1 MPFLN
6 VTNNAESTLASGISA
21 SATSL
26 TVATGGGA
34 LFPSSNF
41 HVTIDD
47 EILEC
52 TSRIGDVF
60 TVQRGQEGTTPAGH
74 GAGAK
79 VQLRWTAAYVT
90 EIQTA
95 ISDAQG
101 AISALQAVNAG
112 PFLLVGQNTSQQV
125 QGEAWTKVQFQQVVI
140 DTHNA
145 WDSNNHRFVCPVA
158 GYYVIIGRSSVQ
170 NIPDGKRIALSIFI
184 NNDENL
190 GGRIYDSVVGG
201 QTNVAGSGAVF
212 QYLSQGD
219 YVELKLYHS
228 NGSALN
234 TVGYLKTD
242 ALCVV
247 RIA

>member
-6 VTNNAESTLASGISA
+6 VTNNAESTLASGINA

-34 LFPSSNF
+34 LFPSGNF
-41 HVTIDD
+41 HITIDN
-47 EILEC
+47 EILKC
-52 TSRIGDVF
+52 TSRSGDVF

-74 GAGAK
+74 QAGAK

-95 ISDAQG
+95 ISEAQG

-112 PFLLVGQNTSQQV
+112 PFLLVGQNTPQEMP
-125 QGEAWTKVQFQQVVI
+125 GAWTKVQFQQVII

-158 GYYVIIGRSSVQ
+158 GYYVIIGRASVQ
-170 NIPDGKRIALSIFI
+170 NIPDGKRLALSIFI

-201 QTNVAGSGAVF
+201 QTNVAGSGAIF
-212 QYLSQGD
+212 QYLSQSD

-228 NGSALN
+228 NSSALN
-234 TVGYLKTD
+234 TVGYPKTD